1 MSNNKSNYYV
11 YNTTDE
17 LGNEP
22 LGTEKKHIFTNTTL
36 KLVKRVI
43 RTWGFDKYSIYS
55 FTNFY
60 DDKTF
65 KLIERNNGTDIQT
78 KTD

>member
-1 MSNNKSNYYV
+1 MSNKGQNYYV

-22 LGTEKKHIFTNTTL
+22 LGTEGNHVFTDTTL

-43 RTWGFDKYSIYS
+43 KTWGFNKYSIYS

-78 KTD
+78 ETN